1 MKKFLICVTCIVV
14 LCSCSSKKKQAEYWK
29 GWVAMVS
36 YERQLQSEWMK
47 RCEDDAKFIPLFSEY
62 ETEVRYSHTGIID
75 TWHESDLTELGS
87 SMYANIQS
95 DVIKTYCAAVKNR
108 QKNTFDDIKAVI
120 NKCVNNRVISED
132 GRFYYERYAVL
143 PGGYNKEVLSEY
155 NVDWLVKDQKNMDI
169 LVKNVSEICGDYKDF
184 YKYIMKSV
192 SVIDI
197 KKAGK
202 QSGAKLYD
210 VTYKISYA
218 NTSGY
223 ALCRIL
229 INKKDSEIELVD
241 HSKNLLDLSY

>member
-1 MKKFLICVTCIVV
+1 MKKFLICLTCIVV

-36 YERQLQSEWMK
+36 YESQLQSEWKK
-47 RCEDDAKFIPLFSEY
+47 RCEDDVKFIPLFSEY
-62 ETEVRYSHTGIID
+62 ETEVHYAHFGRIID

-87 SMYANIQS
+87 AMYANIQS
-95 DVIKTYCAAVKNR
+95 DVIKTYCSAVKNR

-120 NKCVNNRVISED
+120 NKCFNDRLISED
-132 GRFYYERYAVL
+132 GRFYYGCNAVP
-143 PGGYNKEVLSEY
+143 PGSTYIEWSEY

-169 LVKNVSEICGDYKDF
+169 LVKNISEICGNYKDF
-184 YKYIMKSV
+184 YKYVMKAV

-197 KKAGK
+197 EKAGK
-202 QSGAKLYD
+202 QSGAKMYD
-210 VTYKISYA
+210 VTYKISYGDS
-218 NTSGY
+218 SGY